1 MSEDQ
6 LRELVLDLYSAR
18 KDIKEY
24 LDFFLDP
31 DVPKLTEKFSK
42 PILKEMSRVKRGYLA
57 TRWLHIRR
65 YLRDYESFGPG
76 ADKVLE
82 LMMTVLHTAVVY
94 ERRYYVKPTFINGT
108 VKLAS
113 DLLKYGDRHL
123 LFDTAVKAVTDATA
137 EASFALRNP
146 LKDLL
151 NEIT

>member
-6 LRELVLDLYSAR
+6 LRELVLDLYGAR

-24 LDFFLDP
+24 LDFFIDP
-31 DVPKLTEKFSK
+31 DVPALTEKYVK
-42 PILKEMSRVKRGYLA
+42 LIAKEINRVKRGYLA
-57 TRWLHIRR
+57 ARWLHIRR
-65 YLRDYESFGPG
+65 YLKEYESFGPG
-76 ADKVLE
+76 ADKVME
-82 LMMTVLHTAVVY
+82 LMIAVLNSAVNL

-123 LFDTAVKAVTDATA
+123 LFDTAVKAVTDAA
-137 EASFALRNP
+137 ASASFALRNP

-151 NEIT
+151 NEM